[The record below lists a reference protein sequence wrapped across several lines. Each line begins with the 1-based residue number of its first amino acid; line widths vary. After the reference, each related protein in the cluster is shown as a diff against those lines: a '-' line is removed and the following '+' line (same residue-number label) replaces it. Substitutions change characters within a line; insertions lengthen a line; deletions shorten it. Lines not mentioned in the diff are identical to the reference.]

1 MNKRKRYLIDKK
13 YQLKTAFSI
22 VGITTILS
30 VIILIAISS
39 ILIYNNQR
47 VHGIMK
53 VEDNIFHALS
63 VASTK
68 GKVDSSYDEAIQ
80 EMSRDHVSNFNITNN
95 IIKYNNILLFSLLV
109 FIIIQGVILYV
120 MMIKKTHR
128 ISGPIY
134 VISNYF
140 KELIA
145 GKYPDPR
152 PLRKHDELG
161 EFYELFTQLVATLK
175 ERQRGNKSK

>member
-1 MNKRKRYLIDKK
+1 MNKRRIILIDKK

-22 VGITTILS
+22 VGITTILAV
-30 VIILIAISS
+30 VILLAISS

-53 VEDNIFHALS
+53 VEDNIFQAMS
-63 VASTK
+63 VIGSQ
-68 GKVDSSYDEAIQ
+68 GRSNSEAIS
-80 EMSRDHVSNFNITNN
+80 EMSRDHINNFNITDD
-95 IIKYNNILLFSLLV
+95 IIKYNNILLISLLV
-109 FIIIQGVILYV
+109 FIIIQGVIIYLL
-120 MMIKKTHR
+120 MIKKTHR

-140 KELIA
+140 KDLIA

-152 PLRKHDELG
+152 PLRKNDELG
-161 EFYELFTQLVATLK
+161 DFYELFIQLVSALK
-175 ERQRGNKSK
+175 ERDKNKK